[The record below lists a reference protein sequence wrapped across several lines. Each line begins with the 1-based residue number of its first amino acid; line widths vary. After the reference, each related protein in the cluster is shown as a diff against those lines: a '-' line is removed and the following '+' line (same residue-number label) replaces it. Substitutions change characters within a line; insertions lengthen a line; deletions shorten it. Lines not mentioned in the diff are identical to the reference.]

1 MTDLGTGTGTP
12 ASPQGQFDLIPDRPV
27 VSRQAARERRS
38 AQRRRRRT
46 AAPTGR
52 SGRRSGV
59 VLYALA
65 TVLFVAGLV
74 VLAWNGYRTSLEIRG
89 GNELSQVTDPTKPG
103 YEAQVRP
110 TPTHLLV
117 TTDDAGRVV
126 DAALIV
132 EGAGRRG
139 GAVVLIPGVTVVQGE
154 AEAQSLA
161 KMAETQGMTAMV
173 DAIQRVLGI
182 GVTDAVVL
190 DPAGIAALFEPSG
203 PLLID
208 NADSLVRTTGEAQK
222 EIVFPA
228 GPLTL
233 EPGRVAEYL
242 AFVNEGES
250 EVNRTVRAQVVWEAW
265 MAQLAATP
273 VTRPET
279 VLDAV
284 DGDTQVDLGT
294 IIDELAAGTV
304 SFQQLPL
311 ERVPVPGTNGFAVYR
326 PDDAEVAALISRLV
340 PFPASAFPGQR
351 PRVVVLNGT
360 SDTDAALR
368 AAPPI
373 VAAGGQIVVIGNA
386 TSFGLES
393 TRVEYH
399 APRQAD
405 AARRIAEALGVPAAV
420 AGEQT
425 EARDVT
431 VTLGADFRG

>member
-12 ASPQGQFDLIPDRPV
+12 TSPRGQFDLVPERPV
-27 VSRQAARERRS
+27 VSRQAARERR
-38 AQRRRRRT
+38 ATQRRQRR
-46 AAPTGR
+46 AAPR
-52 SGRRSGV
+52 RPARRSGV
-59 VLYALA
+59 VLYGLA
-65 TVLFVAGLV
+65 TLVFLAGLV
-74 VLAWNGYRTSLEIRG
+74 VLAWKGYQTSLKIRG

-110 TPTHLLV
+110 TPTHLV
-117 TTDDAGRVV
+117 ITVDSAGAVV
-126 DAALIV
+126 DLAMIV
-132 EGAGRRG
+132 EGAGRKG

-161 KMAETQGMTAMV
+161 KIAETQGMPAMV
-173 DAIQRVLGI
+173 DAVEAVLGI
-182 GVTDAVVL
+182 GVTDAVVV
-190 DPAGIAALFEPSG
+190 DPVQLNALFEPSG
-203 PLLID
+203 PLTID
-208 NADSLVRTTGEAQK
+208 NADSLVRSTGEAQK

-233 EPGRVAEYL
+233 EPSQVSEYL
-242 AFVNEGES
+242 SFVNQGES

-265 MAQLAATP
+265 LAQLGTTP
-273 VTRPET
+273 VSRPDT
-279 VLDAV
+279 IVDSV
-284 DGDTQVDLGT
+284 DGETQVDLGT
-294 IIDELAAGTV
+294 LIDELAAGTV
-304 SFQQLPL
+304 TFQQFPL

-326 PDDAEVAALISRLV
+326 PDEAEVVSLVSRLV

-368 AAPPI
+368 AASPI
-373 VAAGGQIVVIGNA
+373 VGAGGQIVVLGNA
-386 TSFGLES
+386 STFGLQS
-393 TRVEYH
+393 TKVEYH
-399 APRQAD
+399 APRHAD

-425 EARDVT
+425 EAKDIT